1 MGKKP
6 NQEEMKSYLNWWKKQ
21 GYSIRSVL
29 IHEND
34 LEEVCRFA
42 RQLRCN
48 RLNKALIS
56 PKQTIASLKRLK
68 LHENQFAGLHH
79 FGKSATI
86 TAHLGY
92 LAGITRYQPKHRNHT
107 VAQRIQWTELQL
119 IMGKPIDEAIRIAA
133 VKYPFLTK

>member
-6 NQEEMKSYLNWWKKQ
+6 NQEEMKSYLNWWKKK
-21 GYSIRSVL
+21 GYSIKSVL
-29 IHEND
+29 IHESD

-48 RLNKALIS
+48 RLNKTLIT
-56 PKQTIASLKRLK
+56 PQETISCLKRLK
-68 LHENQFAGLHH
+68 LNESQFAVLHH
-79 FGKSATI
+79 FGKSGTI
-86 TAHLGY
+86 AGHLSY
-92 LAGITRYQPKHRNHT
+92 LEGISRYQSKHRNHT

-119 IMGKPIDEAIRIAA
+119 IMGKSIDEAINIAA